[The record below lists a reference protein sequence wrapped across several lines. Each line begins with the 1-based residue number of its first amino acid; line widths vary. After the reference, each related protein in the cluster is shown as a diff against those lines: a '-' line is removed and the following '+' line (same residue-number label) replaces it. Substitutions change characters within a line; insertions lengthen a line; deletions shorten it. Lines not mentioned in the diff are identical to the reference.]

1 MRKSF
6 DELTIA
12 DDYMFYRVM
21 ENTDIC
27 KTLLNI
33 VLHNKTDT
41 ITDIQLQRTVSDAGS
56 AKGVRFDVWVG

>member
-6 DELTIA
+6 DELTIT

-21 ENTDIC
+21 ENIDIC

-33 VLHNKTDT
+33 VLHDKIGT
-41 ITDIQLQRTVSDAGS
+41 ITDIQLQKTVADAGS
-56 AKGVRFDVWVG
+56 AKG